1 MLPVS
6 LSCKVFKSDSNNVRV
21 SFSMY
26 NFNSRVST
34 VLRLITYYSF
44 SRGETCS
51 QDSI

>member
-6 LSCKVFKSDSNNVRV
+6 LSCKVFKSDSNNVRM

-34 VLRLITYYSF
+34 MLRLMACYSF
-44 SRGETCS
+44 SRGEICS
-51 QDSI
+51 QD